1 MVKGVLRLL
10 RHPGDVWLLLHIGA
24 SIAMTP
30 SWVAKADLRDP
41 RPLRKSRLRVPLP
54 RAEHERIEWL
64 RSWWLRRPLFQR
76 FNTCYV
82 RAIVLYRFLK
92 AQDDE
97 VELHF
102 GIEKREQLHER
113 LRGHAW
119 VTLRGTA
126 LEAPPPVYE
135 GRIREIQL

>member
-10 RHPGDVWLLLHIGA
+10 GHPLDVWLLLHIGA
-24 SIAMTP
+24 SIALTP
-30 SWVAKADLRDP
+30 AWVAKTDLRDP
-41 RPLRKSRLRVPLP
+41 LALRRSSLRVPLP
-54 RAEHERIEWL
+54 RADQERIRWL
-64 RSWWLRRPLFQR
+64 RNWWLRRPLFQR

-92 AQDDE
+92 ARDDE

-126 LEAPPPVYE
+126 LEAPIPVQE